1 MTFLGDLVLIL
12 IATTLIGHISV
23 RCGIP
28 AVLGQLAAGI
38 VLGPALLGWLHPT
51 AFIHDFAEIGVI
63 CLMFLAGIESDLG
76 LLKKYLRPS
85 VLVAVIGMLL
95 PIVLTGGV
103 ALIFGL
109 PWKESLFVGVIFAA
123 TSVSISVA
131 VMKELGQMEGK
142 GAATILGAAVVD
154 DVLAVV
160 LLSLMVATLGASAGP
175 SIPLVLRFAEQALY
189 FVGIYVVVRFLAPI
203 MARLGAALL
212 LPVGET
218 LIALILCFGMAYV
231 ADFVGLSAAVGAF
244 FAGIA
249 IGQTTARHTVAAHL
263 EPIGYAVFIPVF
275 FVSIGLSLTMNGMG
289 SQLGFILVLT
299 LAAVAS
305 KLFGA
310 GGGARLASF
319 TMPEAYFVG
328 AGMVSRG
335 EMALIVA
342 QIGYQAHLLGRQDY
356 SVMIAV
362 IIITTLLAPFLLKH
376 ASADPTPVSPK

>member
-1 MTFLGDLVLIL
+1 MTFLGNLVLIL
-12 IATTLIGHISV
+12 LATTLVGHLSARI
-23 RCGIP
+23 GIP
-28 AVLGQLAAGI
+28 AVLGQLVVGI
-38 VLGPALLGWLHPT
+38 VLGPALLNWLQPT

-85 VLVAVIGMLL
+85 VLVAVIGIMA
-95 PIVLTGGV
+95 PIALTGLV
-103 ALIFGL
+103 ALAFGL
-109 PWKESLFVGVIFAA
+109 PWQESLFVGIIFAA

-131 VMKELGQMEGK
+131 VMKELGRLDGK
-142 GAATILGAAVVD
+142 GGATILGAAVVD

-160 LLSLMVATLGASAGP
+160 LLSLMVGTLGAETAT
-175 SIPLVLRFAEQALY
+175 SIPLVLRFGAQALY
-189 FVGIYVVVRFLAPI
+189 FVGTFLVVRFIAPSLAK
-203 MARLGAALL
+203 LGAALL

-231 ADFVGLSAAVGAF
+231 ADLVGLSAAVGAF

-275 FVSIGLSLTMNGMG
+275 FVSIGLSLSLAGMG
-289 SQLGFILVLT
+289 SQIGFIAVLT
-299 LAAVAS
+299 IAAIVS
-305 KLFGA
+305 KLLGA
-310 GGGARLASF
+310 GGGARLAGFS
-319 TMPEAYFVG
+319 PSEAYFVG

-335 EMALIVA
+335 EMALIIA

-356 SVMIAV
+356 SVMITV
-362 IIITTLLAPFLLKH
+362 IIVTTLLAPFLLKH
-376 ASADPTPVSPK
+376 AANTPA